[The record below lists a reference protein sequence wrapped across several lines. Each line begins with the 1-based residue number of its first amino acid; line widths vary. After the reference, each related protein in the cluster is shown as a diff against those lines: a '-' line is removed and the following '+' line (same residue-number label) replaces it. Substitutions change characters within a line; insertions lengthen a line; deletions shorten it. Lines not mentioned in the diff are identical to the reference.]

1 MNRAHLDPVEIV
13 KCIRDTEEKL
23 KKEICIGKIF
33 GSTIFEQIIDT
44 TGRQKYAVYEEM
56 ENQTWRMDTRLEFGN
71 FIPLQRTPLTHPS
84 EPTEYENEQQLYNT
98 VKAYIYKHVDV
109 LNPHGYDILTAFV
122 FSTWLQELFDFTPYL
137 GFYGRQETGKSRGLE
152 VLKELVFRA
161 WHTTSLTT
169 ATLYRLI
176 EKFNPTLL
184 IDESEFLASQEKR
197 ELIGLLNS
205 GQRRGVLVPRM
216 KGEDSQ
222 DFDFYNTYS
231 PKALSGTQELRKT
244 TTSRMIMFTMTRNI
258 RPIPRTIDKR
268 EGLKLRNQLLM
279 WRFRKISEMKNAL
292 TLEQKLAGRTELK
305 AATEFKELEPL
316 SGRLYELIFPLYY
329 STPAQEARNTILEF
343 AKELEQTK
351 LTAEKTELASTIF
364 EAILNLKHQAQR
376 NLILL
381 KDIARYLNVSQPPE
395 SWIPEKTVGRKC
407 TQMGFEKTRT
417 NRGTA
422 IILNQQLIERLRKD
436 PRYSTDIT
444 RYGEESEE
452 SEPKKDS
459 AGNWLDR

>member
-1 MNRAHLDPVEIV
+1 MTLERLDPLTIC
-13 KCIRDTEEKL
+13 KCITETEKKT
-23 KKEICIGKIF
+23 KKEICIGKVF
-33 GSTIFEQIIDT
+33 GSAIFEQIQNT
-44 TGRQKYAVYEEM
+44 TGKMSYALYQEM
-56 ENQTWRMDTRLEFGN
+56 QNGIWELDTRPEYEHCV
-71 FIPLQRTPLTHPS
+71 PLQKTPLTHPT
-84 EPTEYENEQQLYNT
+84 EPQEYESEQQLYNN
-98 VKAYIYKHVDV
+98 VKAYIYKHLDV

-122 FSTWLQELFDFTPYL
+122 FSTWLQEIFDFTPYI
-137 GFYGRQETGKSRGLE
+137 GFFGRQETGKSRGLE
-152 VLKELVFRA
+152 VLKELCFRA

-184 IDESEFLASQEKR
+184 IDESEFLASQEKK

-258 RPIPRTIDKR
+258 RPIPRTLNKQD
-268 EGLKLRNQLLM
+268 GLKLRDQLLM
-279 WRFRKISEMKNAL
+279 WRFRKISDMKNAM
-292 TLEQKLAGRTELK
+292 TLEQKLAGTELK

-329 STPAQEARNTILEF
+329 STPTQEARNTILEF

-381 KDIARYLNVSQPPE
+381 KDIARYINVSQPLE
-395 SWIPEKTVGRKC
+395 NWIPEKTVGRKC
-407 TQMGFEKTRT
+407 SQMGFEKTRT

-436 PRYSTDIT
+436 PRYSTDLT
-444 RYGEESEE
+444 RYGEESED

-459 AGNWLDR
+459 VGNWLD

>member
-1 MNRAHLDPVEIV
+1 MNREHLDTPEIIR
-13 KCIRDTEEKL
+13 CITETEKKA

-33 GSTIFEQIIDT
+33 GSAILEQIQNT
-44 TGRQKYAVYEEM
+44 TGKMSYALYQEM
-56 ENQTWRMDTRLEFGN
+56 QNGIWELDTRPEYEHC
-71 FIPLQRTPLTHPS
+71 IPLQKTPLTHPS
-84 EPTEYENEQQLYNT
+84 EPIEYENEQQLYNN
-98 VKAYIYKHVDV
+98 VKVYIHKHLDV

-122 FSTWLQELFDFTPYL
+122 FSTWLQELFDFTPYI
-137 GFYGRQETGKSRGLE
+137 GFFGRQETGKSRGLE
-152 VLKELVFRA
+152 VLKELCFRA

-184 IDESEFLASQEKR
+184 IDESEFLASQEKK

-258 RPIPRTIDKR
+258 RPIPRTLNKQD
-268 EGLKLRNQLLM
+268 GLKLRNQLLM
-279 WRFRKISEMKNAL
+279 WRFRKISDMKNAM
-292 TLEQKLAGRTELK
+292 TLEQKLAGTELK
-305 AATEFKELEPL
+305 ATTEFKELEPL

-329 STPAQEARNTILEF
+329 STPAQEERKNILEF
-343 AKELEQTK
+343 ANELEQSK

-381 KDIARYLNVSQPPE
+381 KDIARYINVNQPLE
-395 SWIPEKTVGRKC
+395 NWIPEKTVGRKC
-407 TQMGFEKTRT
+407 SQMGFEKTRT

-436 PRYSTDIT
+436 PRYSTDLT
-444 RYGEESEE
+444 RYGEESED

-459 AGNWLDR
+459 AGNWLG

>member
-1 MNRAHLDPVEIV
+1 MNLERLDPLTIC
-13 KCIRDTEEKL
+13 KCITETEKKT
-23 KKEICIGKIF
+23 KKEICIGKVF
-33 GSTIFEQIIDT
+33 GSAIFEQIQNT
-44 TGRQKYAVYEEM
+44 TGKMSYALYQEM
-56 ENQTWRMDTRLEFGN
+56 QNGIWELDTRPEYEHCV
-71 FIPLQRTPLTHPS
+71 PLQKTPLTHPT
-84 EPTEYENEQQLYNT
+84 EPQEYESEQQLYNN
-98 VKAYIYKHVDV
+98 VKAYIHKHLDV

-122 FSTWLQELFDFTPYL
+122 FSTWLQELFDFTPYI
-137 GFYGRQETGKSRGLE
+137 GFFGRQETGKSRGLE
-152 VLKELVFRA
+152 VLKELCFRA

-184 IDESEFLASQEKR
+184 IDESEFLASQEKK

-279 WRFRKISEMKNAL
+279 WRFRKISDMKNAI
-292 TLEQKLAGRTELK
+292 TLEQKLAGTELK

-329 STPAQEARNTILEF
+329 STPTQEARNTILEF
-343 AKELEQTK
+343 AKELEKTK

-381 KDIARYLNVSQPPE
+381 KDIARHINVSQPLE
-395 SWIPEKTVGRKC
+395 NWIPEKTVGRKC

-422 IILNQQLIERLRKD
+422 IVLNQQLVERLRKD
-436 PRYSTDIT
+436 PRYSTDLT

-459 AGNWLDR
+459 AGNWLG

>member
-1 MNRAHLDPVEIV
+1 MNLERLDPLTIC
-13 KCIRDTEEKL
+13 KCITETEKKT
-23 KKEICIGKIF
+23 KKEISIGKIF
-33 GSTIFEQIIDT
+33 GSAIFEQIQNT
-44 TGRQKYAVYEEM
+44 TGKMSYALYQEM
-56 ENQTWRMDTRLEFGN
+56 QNGIWELDTRPEYEHCV
-71 FIPLQRTPLTHPS
+71 PLQKTPLTHPT
-84 EPTEYENEQQLYNT
+84 EPQEYESEQQLYNN
-98 VKAYIYKHVDV
+98 VKAYIHKHLDV

-122 FSTWLQELFDFTPYL
+122 FSTWLQEIFDFTPYI
-137 GFYGRQETGKSRGLE
+137 GFFGRQETGKSRGLE
-152 VLKELVFRA
+152 VLKELCFRA

-184 IDESEFLASQEKR
+184 IDESEFLASQEKK

-258 RPIPRTIDKR
+258 RPIPRTLNKQD
-268 EGLKLRNQLLM
+268 GLKLRDQLLM
-279 WRFRKISEMKNAL
+279 WRFRKISDMKNAM
-292 TLEQKLAGRTELK
+292 TLEQKLAGTELK

-329 STPAQEARNTILEF
+329 STPTQEARNTILEF

-381 KDIARYLNVSQPPE
+381 KDIARHINVSQPLE
-395 SWIPEKTVGRKC
+395 NWIPEKTVGRKC
-407 TQMGFEKTRT
+407 SQMGFEKTRT

-436 PRYSTDIT
+436 PRYSTDLT
-444 RYGEESEE
+444 RYGEESED

-459 AGNWLDR
+459 VGNWLG